1 MARHSELVKIPRIDR
16 YITKLALGTAP
27 LGGLYT
33 SVTESDAEATIL
45 AAAESGINYFDTAS
59 LS

>member
-27 LGGLYT
+27 LGGLFT
-33 SVTESDAEATIL
+33 SVADSEAESTIL
-45 AAAESGINYFDTAS
+45 AAVDA
-59 LS
+59 